1 MQLKNYDKTFV
12 KYYFKVLTAQ
22 FYKNMSNLNNTI
34 KVNKLIMF
42 GHGFIKEIDN
52 ESQKSSVLL
61 TVVCGLIKSMTT
73 KTPQN
78 QPKPTKT
85 TSFFQKTFDC
95 INKPQP
101 DKC

>member
-1 MQLKNYDKTFV
+1 
-12 KYYFKVLTAQ
+12 
-22 FYKNMSNLNNTI
+22 MSNLNNTI

-78 QPKPTKT
+78 QPKPQAFFKRRSTVS
-85 TSFFQKTFDC
+85 TSHSL
-95 INKPQP
+95 INAKLT
-101 DKC
+101 